1 MDCEGGAVGGALVF
15 CAPLGGE
22 VPVAFDTV
30 LEFEVLDETGEM
42 GAGSVCDGVFR
53 GDVLEVLLDV
63 SRDV

>member
-1 MDCEGGAVGGALVF
+1 M
-15 CAPLGGE
+15 
-22 VPVAFDTV
+22 AFDTV

>member
-1 MDCEGGAVGGALVF
+1 MAGI
-15 CAPLGGE
+15 
-22 VPVAFDTV
+22 TV

-42 GAGSVCDGVFR
+42 GAGSDCDGVFR

>member
-1 MDCEGGAVGGALVF
+1 MDCEGGTVGGALVF

-22 VPVAFDTV
+22 VPVANDAA
-30 LEFEVLDETGEM
+30 LEFEVLDETGEI